1 MVWSV
6 KKCAVT
12 VATGYR
18 VITWTEVVHLD
29 VSLVRTVQRVNSRV
43 VTVATG
49 NRVITWTEVV
59 HLDVSL
65 VRMV

>member
-1 MVWSV
+1 MVW
-6 KKCAVT
+6 T
-12 VATGYR
+12 VENY
-18 VITWTEVVHLD
+18 
-29 VSLVRTVQRVNSRV
+29 V

-49 NRVITWTEVV
+49 NRVIMWTEVV